1 MLRYIYLLAVA
12 SVAVAIVSAAPVPKN
27 TLPALGKTNANTLIK
42 DHKDKLAIDASS
54 DWQGWPVA
62 NAFDSNEE
70 TSWFSASGETATNGK
85 EPWVRVRFPDNVS
98 IRRVNILGNRDP
110 QYPNGYSATA
120 GKIEYLDADNKV
132 LAKEDLVA
140 KGDKHDFEH
149 TPKAAIGGVRAI
161 RFTITKDEANAGCV
175 ALSEITVE

>member
-1 MLRYIYLLAVA
+1 MLRYIYLMAVA
-12 SVAVAIVSAAPVPKN
+12 SVTVAVLSAAPVPKN
-27 TLPALGKTNANTLIK
+27 TLPAIGKTNANTLIK
-42 DHKDKLAIDASS
+42 EHKEKLAIDASS
-54 DWQGWPVA
+54 DWQGWPIA
-62 NAFDSNEE
+62 NGFDGNEE

-85 EPWVRVRFPDNVS
+85 EPWARVRFPENVS

-120 GKIEYLDADNKV
+120 GKIEYLDADDKV

-149 TPKAAIGGVRAI
+149 TPKAAISGVRAI

-175 ALSEITVE
+175 ALSEIYVE